1 MHQIFFHS
9 KKKIFKTLNQMS
21 AKNGRVGASKN
32 YFLHKSNDKI
42 GQKNVRIKKNVRI
55 NFSQLWKLPKGL

>member
-1 MHQIFFHS
+1 
-9 KKKIFKTLNQMS
+9 MS

-42 GQKNVRIKKNVRI
+42 GKK
-55 NFSQLWKLPKGL
+55 KLE